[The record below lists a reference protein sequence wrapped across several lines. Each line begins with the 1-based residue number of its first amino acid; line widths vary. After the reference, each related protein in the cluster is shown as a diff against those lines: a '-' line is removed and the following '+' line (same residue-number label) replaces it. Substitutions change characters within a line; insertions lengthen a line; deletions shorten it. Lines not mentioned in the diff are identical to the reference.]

1 MPKEGKEL
9 AAIKVV
15 NVKDIQ
21 EVKTH
26 SDDGTTLRYRLRLE
40 SEALGLRAAIT
51 RDDPWT
57 GVKPGTKVD
66 LIIETAQ
73 TTLDTGAN

>member
-1 MPKEGKEL
+1 MPKGKPITAL
-9 AAIKVV
+9 KAVS
-15 NVKDIQ
+15 VKDIQ

-26 SDDGTTLRYRLRLE
+26 TDDGTTIRYRLRLE
-40 SEALGLRAAIT
+40 SEAQGVRAAIT

-66 LIIETAQ
+66 LIIETTQ
-73 TTLDTGAN
+73 TTLDTGEE